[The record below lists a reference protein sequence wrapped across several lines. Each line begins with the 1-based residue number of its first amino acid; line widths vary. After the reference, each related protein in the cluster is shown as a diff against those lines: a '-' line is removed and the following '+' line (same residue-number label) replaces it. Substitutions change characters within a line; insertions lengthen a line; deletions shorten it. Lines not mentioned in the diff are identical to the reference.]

1 MYSRKP
7 SQFNLF
13 KFRPWLA
20 VVCASLSIGSAISST
35 ANIPALSQSNNL
47 ARISGSREFEGIPP
61 ASVIRSIRQTV
72 KQKFRATK
80 ITVISATEENWSDDC
95 LGLPE
100 PLEPCN
106 DEIVL
111 GWRVEVRDNLRTWI
125 YRSDRTGKKLRLE
138 SLKKL
143 RIKNPKGNI
152 LSPVI
157 ASKLI
162 QRVAQETNILP
173 AKLRITAL
181 KAQKFD
187 SCLGIFDP
195 TRPCSPTTFKG
206 WQAIITSPD
215 QTFVYHLNQ
224 NATQIVQNITA
235 SGASQ
240 KIIVSFDTL
249 GEIPPTA
256 IKEVFRSSTFGNLTG
271 GITSIVLTDDGKI
284 TRWQSSPTAK
294 FAPVVIRTLT
304 PPEVNDFKQTL
315 VDLRFSNFNGL
326 SYLSSATL
334 ADYPI
339 TTYQGDFEDTT
350 QFIDLEKQSLPRS
363 LQALIASWEALS
375 RTK

>member
-20 VVCASLSIGSAISST
+20 VVCASLSIGST

-47 ARISGSREFEGIPP
+47 ARISGSREFKRIPP

-80 ITVISATEENWSDDC
+80 ITVISATEENWPDDC

-100 PLEPCN
+100 PLEPCK
-106 DEIVL
+106 DQIIL

-138 SLKKL
+138 SLKNL
-143 RIKNPKGNI
+143 RIKNPKGNF

-284 TRWQSSPTAK
+284 TRWQSSPTVK